1 MSETL
6 LHTSA
11 DLPPLATG
19 SILRAAAAHA
29 LVDAEKILAKAREI
43 EATSREAAEREAE
56 IQRQAGFEKG
66 LHEGLLEAR
75 VHNLEAV
82 AATSKAMANIHQQI
96 CEVVVSCLRTLLREM
111 PSAQRIEQ
119 TATLALESVN
129 LQQTVVLCVNP
140 VDLQA
145 AVPVSQK
152 LSALMSGGAR
162 VECRGREDVN
172 PGDCLLETPMGI
184 IRCAL
189 EDQLAAIKKAL
200 LAAQD

>member
-1 MSETL
+1 MSETIVQ
-6 LHTSA
+6 TSPE
-11 DLPPLATG
+11 LPVLTTG
-19 SILRAAAAHA
+19 SILRPATSRA
-29 LVDAEKILAKAREI
+29 LVEAETVLAKAREI
-43 EATSREAAEREAE
+43 EAKSREAAEREAE
-56 IQRQAGFEKG
+56 IQRKAGFEKG

-75 VHNLEAV
+75 VHNLETV

-96 CEVVVSCLRTLLREM
+96 CEVVVSCLRTLLRDM
-111 PSAQRIEQ
+111 PPAQRIEQ
-119 TATLALESVN
+119 AATLALESVN

-140 VDLQA
+140 ADLQA

-162 VECRGREDVN
+162 VECRGREDVA

-189 EDQLAAIKKAL
+189 EDQLAAIHKAL

>member
-1 MSETL
+1 MSATIL
-6 LHTSA
+6 QSSP

-19 SILRAAAAHA
+19 SILRPSTARA
-29 LVDAEKILAKAREI
+29 LVDAELILAKAREI

-75 VHNLEAV
+75 VHNLETV

-96 CEVVVSCLRTLLREM
+96 CEVVVSCLRTLLRDM
-111 PSAQRIEQ
+111 PPAQRIEQ
-119 TATLALESVN
+119 AATLALETVN

-140 VDLQA
+140 ADLQV

-189 EDQLAAIKKAL
+189 EDQLMAIQKAL

>member
-1 MSETL
+1 MSENL
-6 LHTSA
+6 LQTSP
-11 DLPPLATG
+11 DLPPLAAG
-19 SILRAAAAHA
+19 SILRPATARA
-29 LVDAEKILAKAREI
+29 LVEAETILAKAREI

-56 IQRQAGFEKG
+56 IQRKAGFEKG
-66 LHEGLLEAR
+66 LQEGLLEAR
-75 VHNLEAV
+75 VHNLQAV
-82 AATSKAMANIHQQI
+82 SATSKAMANIHQQI
-96 CEVVVSCLRTLLREM
+96 CEVVVSSLRSILREM
-111 PSAQRIEQ
+111 PPAERIQ
-119 TATLALESVN
+119 QAATLALESVN

-162 VECRGREDVN
+162 VECRGREDVE

-189 EDQLAAIKKAL
+189 EDQLAAIQKAL

>member
-6 LHTSA
+6 LNTSA
-11 DLPPLATG
+11 ELPPLATG
-19 SILRAAAAHA
+19 SILRPATAHA

-119 TATLALESVN
+119 AATLALESVN

-140 VDLQA
+140 ADLQA

-189 EDQLAAIKKAL
+189 EDQLTAIQKAL